1 MADYKRIIFLDI
13 DGVLSS
19 IPFLCK
25 GEGLIDP
32 ENIKI
37 INKLKDTGVEVVIS
51 SSWGE
56 DEGRTEKTL
65 RELGFDLPIIGY
77 TKHYPYEWICRGNEI
92 EEWIHSNFGGMGSKF
107 GSDHD
112 GIPYYRKH
120 YHGAPDYEYV
130 ILDDDTDFLLGQADN
145 FIHVN
150 EQTGLTD
157 EDVERARKILMRENG

>member
-1 MADYKRIIFLDI
+1 MADYKRIIFLDV
-13 DGVLSS
+13 DGVMSS

-25 GEGLIDP
+25 GKGLIDP
-32 ENIKI
+32 ENIKVL
-37 INKLKDTGVEVVIS
+37 NKLKDTGAEIVIS

-56 DEGRTEKTL
+56 DADEPLKQ
-65 RELGFDLPIIGY
+65 LGLEIPIIDH
-77 TKHYPYEWICRGNEI
+77 TEHFHVDWFCRGNEI
-92 EEWIHSNFGGMGSKF
+92 EKWLCKTFGGMCTKYGL
-107 GSDHD
+107 DHD
-112 GIPYYRKH
+112 GTPYYRKH
-120 YHGAPDYEYV
+120 HHEEDVDYEYV